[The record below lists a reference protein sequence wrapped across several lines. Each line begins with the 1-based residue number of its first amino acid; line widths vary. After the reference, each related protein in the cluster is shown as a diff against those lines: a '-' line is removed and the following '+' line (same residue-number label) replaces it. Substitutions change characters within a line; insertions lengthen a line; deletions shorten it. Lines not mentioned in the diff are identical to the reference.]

1 MDRNSSEKGKL
12 PSSDR
17 LVNGPRQDDE
27 QSERLVNGPRQ
38 DDEQSERLVNG
49 PREKETDTDKDRQDV
64 A

>member
-1 MDRNSSEKGKL
+1 MDRDSSEKGKL

-27 QSERLVNGPRQ
+27 QSERLVNGPR
-38 DDEQSERLVNG
+38 
-49 PREKETDTDKDRQDV
+49 EKETETDTDTDKDRQDV